1 MQTAFIDLQKR
12 LQHLTTF
19 SSGLIL
25 LGGKGASRQQRFLSE
40 FLSDFDESVNIA
52 CLNATEIK
60 SDQALRQQL
69 LSQLFGNVQRDVRR
83 PLQQSF
89 PAAALNEGR
98 TVIAI
103 SYAANLASMIIQ
115 ELWDLSQRSDQ
126 ICILLAGETDWALTV
141 KQQLSGNVQPV
152 LLQYDFTESS
162 ELALSDL
169 DRLIAEKREAFN
181 ARLALRQQ
189 QHEPEKARPGLI
201 ASKVFRAA
209 VLVVF
214 ILSFGGLMH
223 WFHPELIS
231 ELLPTN
237 AMATTQAQPPA
248 VSTQLKTEQPAQETA
263 SVAPEQSPA
272 QTAAGE
278 PSSANELTAKQAEPP
293 EAERRSEPEK
303 TAVQTDAT
311 QTVTQWS
318 EAVQQLKKPQVTQD
332 VAQVTEQQAPEVV
345 TAEVTETPAAP
356 EPEEAQQT
364 QSPSEVAQAQ
374 PDYPWDEQ
382 YLLTL
387 PDSEYLLQLSA
398 ASDSQVLQEFIH
410 RHGFDD
416 RHWRY
421 QTQRYGGNWHVLLMQ
436 GSFSTL
442 EQARAAVSELPAQ
455 VQAGQPFAKTVA
467 QIRQEIS
474 SQP

>member
-52 CLNATEIK
+52 CLNAAEIK

-103 SYAANLASMIIQ
+103 SYAASLAPMIIQ

-126 ICILLAGETDWALTV
+126 ICILLAGDTDWALAV

-152 LLQYDFTESS
+152 LLQYDFTESA

-169 DRLIAEKREAFN
+169 DRLIAEKREAFS

-189 QHEPEKARPGLI
+189 HEPEETRPGLI
-201 ASKVFRAA
+201 ASKAFRSAVALVF
-209 VLVVF
+209 V
-214 ILSFGGLMH
+214 LSFGGLVH

-231 ELLPTN
+231 ELLPAN
-237 AMATTQAQPPA
+237 AMATTQAQPSAESP
-248 VSTQLKTEQPAQETA
+248 QLRTEQPAPETA
-263 SVAPEQSPA
+263 SVTPEQLPA
-272 QTAAGE
+272 QTVASE
-278 PSSANELTAKQAEPP
+278 PSSAKELRAKQAEPP
-293 EAERRSEPEK
+293 EAESEN
-303 TAVQTDAT
+303 TAVQTDAS

-318 EAVQQLKKPQVTQD
+318 EAVQQLKKPQVTQE

-345 TAEVTETPAAP
+345 RAEVTDTSVGP
-356 EPEEAQQT
+356 EPEEVQQT
-364 QSPSEVAQAQ
+364 QRPPDVAQAQ
-374 PDYPWDEQ
+374 PEYSWDEQ

-387 PDSEYLLQLSA
+387 SDSEYLLQLSA
-398 ASDSQVLQEFIH
+398 ASDSNVLQEFIQ
-410 RHGFDD
+410 RHGLND

-442 EQARAAVSELPAQ
+442 EQARAAVSELPVQ
-455 VQAGQPFAKTVA
+455 VQAGEPFAKTVA

>member
-25 LGGKGASRQQRFLSE
+25 LGGKGASRQQRFISE

-52 CLNATEIK
+52 CLNAAEIK

-98 TVIAI
+98 IVIAI
-103 SYAANLASMIIQ
+103 SYAARLAPMIIQ
-115 ELWDLSQRSDQ
+115 ELWELSQRSDQ
-126 ICILLAGETDWALTV
+126 ICILLAGETDWALAA
-141 KQQLSGNVQPV
+141 KQQLSGNAQPV
-152 LLQYDFTESS
+152 LLQYDFTESA

-189 QHEPEKARPGLI
+189 QHEPEQASPGLI
-201 ASKVFRAA
+201 ASKVFRGAV
-209 VLVVF
+209 VLVFV
-214 ILSFGGLMH
+214 LSFGGLLH

-231 ELLPTN
+231 QLLPAN
-237 AMATTQAQPPA
+237 AMATTQAQPSADATQPMPEHPA
-248 VSTQLKTEQPAQETA
+248 PATA
-263 SVAPEQSPA
+263 SDTSEQSAA
-272 QTAAGE
+272 QAELSE
-278 PSSANELTAKQAEPP
+278 PSSAKTLTAKQAEAP
-293 EAERRSEPEK
+293 EAEHQSAPEN

-311 QTVTQWS
+311 RTVTQWS
-318 EAVQQLKKPQVTQD
+318 EAVQQLKRPQATRQ
-332 VAQVTEQQAPEVV
+332 VAQVTGQQAPEVV
-345 TAEVTETPAAP
+345 ATEVTDMPAGP
-356 EPEEAQQT
+356 EPAEAQQT
-364 QSPSEVAQAQ
+364 QSQPEVAQTQ
-374 PDYPWDEQ
+374 PDYRWDEQ

-398 ASDSQVLQEFIH
+398 ASDSQVLQDFIQ

-416 RHWRY
+416 THWRY
-421 QTQRYGGNWHVLLMQ
+421 QTQRYGDNWHVLLMQ

-442 EQARAAVSELPAQ
+442 EQARAAASELPAQ
-455 VQAGQPFAKTVA
+455 VQAGGPFAKTVA